1 MTAYEMLVFCRYFSV
16 MIGDLIPVADEHWA
30 LYLHLRTILSL
41 VTAKHIP
48 LSWCDLLQYHIK
60 EHHALFIKL
69 FPTVTLKPKFH
80 ILLHYPEII
89 KKTGR
94 PVLLWCMRYE
104 AKHKI
109 LKSFAQACASRVN
122 ISATIAKKHQLQLC
136 NKLVLNE
143 GFKETVTV
151 GYLLNYRK
159 FDQDQNVNETLSYF
173 NLSNNLKQYNFV
185 VVFGTKYRIN
195 DFILTSTDEDM
206 PSFGC
211 IQLILVEESDV
222 IFIYRK
228 CVTVLFDEHY
238 HSYLIN
244 NDVRMNGF
252 GCINQEMLPY
262 KSPVLCSIV
271 VIKSFLTLKYTV

>member
-1 MTAYEMLVFCRYFSV
+1 
-16 MIGDLIPVADEHWA
+16 
-30 LYLHLRTILSL
+30 
-41 VTAKHIP
+41 
-48 LSWCDLLQYHIK
+48 
-60 EHHALFIKL
+60 
-69 FPTVTLKPKFH
+69 
-80 ILLHYPEII
+80 
-89 KKTGR
+89 
-94 PVLLWCMRYE
+94 
-104 AKHKI
+104 
-109 LKSFAQACASRVN
+109 
-122 ISATIAKKHQLQLC
+122 LC
-136 NKLVLNE
+136 NKFVLNE
-143 GFKETVTV
+143 GFKKTVTV
-151 GYLLNYRK
+151 GYLLLEYRK
-159 FDQDQNVNETLSYF
+159 FDQDRNVNETLSYF

-271 VIKSFLTLKYTV
+271 GNKSFLTLYKNTYIYLLLINLVKFYVYFCFLTYLPSNQLSLHTNFV